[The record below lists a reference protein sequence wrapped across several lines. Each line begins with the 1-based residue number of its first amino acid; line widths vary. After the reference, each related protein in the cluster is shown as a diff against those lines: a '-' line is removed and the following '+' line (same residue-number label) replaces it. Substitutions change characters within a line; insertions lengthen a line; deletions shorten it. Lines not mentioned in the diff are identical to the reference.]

1 MSCMF
6 DYMFSTT
13 SINFQVS
20 FMVFCCRL
28 SSEKIHDYMELWQ
41 VFLQAVALLVTHM
54 PRLVTFTYS
63 WSFILIPLLSEFVFP
78 NWVLCEKVIASE
90 TIIQLHWK
98 LFEHGLFKVMPK
110 HLRLI

>member
-20 FMVFCCRL
+20 FMLFCCRL

-54 PRLVTFTYS
+54 PRLVTFTYIYIQLVIHIN
-63 WSFILIPLLSEFVFP
+63 SFIERICFS
-78 NWVLCEKVIASE
+78 
-90 TIIQLHWK
+90 K
-98 LFEHGLFKVMPK
+98 LGPV
-110 HLRLI
+110 